1 MFFKRFFSFNFDFF
15 RFRTS
20 IYVFFHLRYFY
31 FRTFLSVFFVFDM
44 IFVFVRLFVFQMK
57 KDVRPILNIL
67 ILFKPQSYLER

>member
-57 KDVRPILNIL
+57 KDVRKQP
-67 ILFKPQSYLER
+67 KKHQKTPKSVS